1 MRLLLLLLM
10 LLDLALVAY
19 GVHERIASA
28 VLAGF
33 LLAVAAGFGLGLLCQ
48 PRQSK

>member
-10 LLDLALVAY
+10 LLDLGLVAY
-19 GVHERIASA
+19 GVHERIASV

-33 LLAVAAGFGLGLLCQ
+33 LLAVAAGFGLGLLQQ
-48 PRQSK
+48 PRKTL